1 MSDVSDNLIENDDLL
16 DILVG
21 SSEELSEV
29 EKVMESEDS
38 NNEQEDVSK
47 RLDEIRALADTVVSS
62 DVASNPGSGDLD
74 TDLDNWFN
82 GVDSIPSD
90 KLNEYVSNVNLKMDY
105 GLTRQTL
112 SNMTIM
118 GRMHRFL
125 ESSFDMLM
133 DESALMNLD
142 PDEFESRVKMVF
154 TMYKELATLNQ
165 RTVMSLKDYRLKSG
179 NETDEIDKISM
190 LLSSIPSDKLKTA
203 LDNITKSSK

>member
-16 DILVG
+16 DILKG
-21 SSEELSEV
+21 SSEELSDV
-29 EKVMESEDS
+29 EKAMESTNDEEDI
-38 NNEQEDVSK
+38 SK
-47 RLDEIRALADTVVSS
+47 RLDEIRALTNTVVDSE
-62 DVASNPGSGDLD
+62 VASNPGSGDLD

-82 GVDSIPSD
+82 GTDSIPSD

-112 SNMTIM
+112 SNMSIM

-125 ESSFDMLM
+125 ESSLDLLTDDSTLM
-133 DESALMNLD
+133 SMS
-142 PDEFESRVKMVF
+142 PDELESRTKMVF

-179 NETDEIDKISM
+179 DGTDEIDKITM
-190 LLSSIPSDKLKTA
+190 LLSSIPSDKLKSA
-203 LDNITKSSK
+203 LDSITKSSK